1 MNAKQQE
8 LKETT
13 WEHQRFQPTL
23 LAINESDT
31 IKRKVTFDL
40 PTDHQDKDSREW
52 RRGQSIGPAWK
63 KRPRENAKKKRLR
76 RRRMFTD
83 DQIRWAVLNGV
94 LPSACLDTG
103 ATSNVGRK
111 EDPFEETGIPS
122 NKVFT
127 LPNGETTAA
136 STKAKLHLDL
146 REPAKS
152 VDMVPALKGQS
163 LLSGSKLAEA
173 GYTAIYDEDEVNI
186 YNNTAKIQVN
196 EKAVLKGYRCRRSGG
211 LWRVPLVPVVTN
223 ENTDTVILDSTDGQ
237 QCKHKMWHIPT
248 NPKIQQHLSTP
259 KSTIQCPT
267 EFIQFLQSLPS
278 IEAIIRYLHAAAGYP
293 KKKTWLQGIRA
304 GNYLTWPY
312 VNVKNVNKYFPES
325 EETEYGHMQGTRQG
339 FRSTKIRVK
348 QEVDITNEPNEQEP
362 LMKKHDILVKTFD
375 TADFLYTDQTG
386 AFPCISGSGNRYQ
399 MILYHV
405 DSNTIWVEPFKN
417 KTEGQLINARAN
429 ALHRMSLAGIIPKHQ
444 ILDNEASKAYKEAI
458 RLSGMTYQLVP
469 PDEHR
474 RNVAERMI
482 QTWKNHFV
490 AVLSGTD
497 DNFPLHLWDKII
509 PQAEKQLWL
518 LRQSNTNPKVSAYSH
533 VHGHHNYNALPFVPI
548 GMQTIVHEKSS
559 KRGTWSQ
566 HGVKGYVLGTSYE
579 HYRNWIAY
587 CTKSRGVRVSGK
599 MFFKHKYLTNP
610 SVTTGDVVCQAAY
623 NLTKTLKKNI
633 PEYFEN
639 TELDELKRLDS
650 FFAKAAEKVQQ
661 RKVDVAILSQA
672 AKEIIQENEDEEEIP
687 SPRVNKDTPS
697 PRVNTYSSRPRVMED
712 EIRDET
718 KVQEGGLEVV
728 YPTVTPVS
736 PTNNNIPTITQDE
749 EVDETPASRTRAAT
763 RRKNRAHV
771 RNITQEA
778 VLATMEI
785 YEVKLR
791 PRALAGRRYPA
802 QMLNAV
808 LNKETGQ
815 MMEYRHLMAD
825 PKLKPLWQA
834 KYGKELGRLAQ
845 GMPGVVEGTNTIFFI
860 HKNEVPED
868 RWRDVTYG
876 RIVTAHRPEKTDPHR
891 VRLTVGGDR
900 INYTGDCG
908 TPTAGMLTT
917 KIHLNSIIST
927 KGARCMTIDI
937 KDFYLN
943 TPMPRHEFMRLK
955 MSDIPDDVIAFYNLK
970 SKATNDG
977 YIYVCIKL
985 GMYGLPHAGI
995 MAQKLLEERLNEK
1008 GYFQSKICPGFWK
1021 HESLPISFTLCVDD
1035 FCVKYVGKEHAQHL
1049 LAALEEHYTI
1059 SEDWT
1064 GNRYLGLTLDWD
1076 YENKEVHVSMPDYV
1090 PDALARF
1097 KVKTPKRA
1105 QHQPYP
1111 HIQRR
1116 YGAKQQY
1123 TEEEDTTAELTK
1135 EEKTFIQEVVGVFL
1149 FYARAVDC
1157 TMLAALGSIASQQ
1170 AKPTQKTMEKVKQF
1184 LDYAAT
1190 HPEAIITYRASGM
1203 VLAGHSDASYL
1214 SETRARS
1221 RAGGHFFMS
1230 ENETFPA
1237 PNGAVLTVAQ
1247 IIKAVMS
1254 SAAEAEIA
1262 ALYINAREAI
1272 PMRQLIEEMGH
1283 KQPPTP
1289 LQTDNSTALGVVTN
1303 TIQPKR
1309 TKAMDMRF
1317 HWLRCRENQKQ
1328 FRTYWREGPTNRAD
1342 YPTKHHPSVHH
1353 TEVRVLYLN
1362 PIKLKV
1368 LKQRIADRIATA
1380 ARVC

>member
-1 MNAKQQE
+1 
-8 LKETT
+8 
-13 WEHQRFQPTL
+13 
-23 LAINESDT
+23 
-31 IKRKVTFDL
+31 
-40 PTDHQDKDSREW
+40 
-52 RRGQSIGPAWK
+52 
-63 KRPRENAKKKRLR
+63 
-76 RRRMFTD
+76 
-83 DQIRWAVLNGV
+83 
-94 LPSACLDTG
+94 
-103 ATSNVGRK
+103 
-111 EDPFEETGIPS
+111 
-122 NKVFT
+122 
-127 LPNGETTAA
+127 
-136 STKAKLHLDL
+136 
-146 REPAKS
+146 
-152 VDMVPALKGQS
+152 
-163 LLSGSKLAEA
+163 
-173 GYTAIYDEDEVNI
+173 
-186 YNNTAKIQVN
+186 
-196 EKAVLKGYRCRRSGG
+196 
-211 LWRVPLVPVVTN
+211 
-223 ENTDTVILDSTDGQ
+223 
-237 QCKHKMWHIPT
+237 
-248 NPKIQQHLSTP
+248 
-259 KSTIQCPT
+259 
-267 EFIQFLQSLPS
+267 
-278 IEAIIRYLHAAAGYP
+278 
-293 KKKTWLQGIRA
+293 
-304 GNYLTWPY
+304 
-312 VNVKNVNKYFPES
+312 
-325 EETEYGHMQGTRQG
+325 
-339 FRSTKIRVK
+339 
-348 QEVDITNEPNEQEP
+348 
-362 LMKKHDILVKTFD
+362 
-375 TADFLYTDQTG
+375 
-386 AFPCISGSGNRYQ
+386 

-417 KTEGQLINARAN
+417 KTEGQLIKARAN
-429 ALHRMSLAGIIPKHQ
+429 ALYRMKLAGIIPKHQ

-497 DNFPLHLWDKII
+497 DKFPMQLWDKII

-518 LRQSNTNPKVSAYSH
+518 LRQSNSNPKVSAYSH
-533 VHGHHNYNALPFVPI
+533 VHGQHDYNALPFVPI
-548 GMQTIVHEKSS
+548 GMQTIVHEKPS
-559 KRGTWSQ
+559 KRRSWAQ
-566 HGVKGYVLGTSYE
+566 HGAKGFVLGTSYE

-587 CTKSRGVRVSGK
+587 CTKSRGTRVSGR

-610 SVTTGDVVCQAAY
+610 SVTTGDVVCQAAN
-623 NLTKTLKKNI
+623 NLAKTLKNNL
-633 PEYFEN
+633 PSYFET
-639 TELDELKRLDS
+639 TELDELKRLES
-650 FFAKAAEKVQQ
+650 AFAKAAEKVQQ

-672 AKEIIQENEDEEEIP
+672 AKEIIQENEEEDDVP
-687 SPRVNKDTPS
+687 SPRVNEDAPS
-697 PRVNTYSSRPRVMED
+697 PRVNADSPRPRVME
-712 EIRDET
+712 EERRDET
-718 KVQEGGLEVV
+718 EVQEGGLEVV
-728 YPTVTPVS
+728 YPTVSPS
-736 PTNNNIPTITQDE
+736 PTNNNNMPTITQED
-749 EVDETPASRTRAAT
+749 EVDETPAQRTRAAS

-771 RNITQEA
+771 RDITQEA

-785 YEVKLR
+785 YEVQVQ

-808 LNKETGQ
+808 LNKETGE

-825 PKLKPLWQA
+825 PKLKSLWQA

-845 GMPGVVEGTNTIFFI
+845 GLPGVVEGTNTIFFI
-860 HKNEVPED
+860 HKNEIPKD

-876 RIVTAHRPEKTDPHR
+876 RIVTAYRPEKSDPHR

-908 TPTAGMLTT
+908 TPTADMLTT

-955 MSDIPDDVIAFYNLK
+955 LSDIPDDVIAFYNLN
-970 SKATNDG
+970 SKATSDG

-995 MAQKLLEERLNEK
+995 MAQKLLEERLNKK

-1021 HESLPISFTLCVDD
+1021 HESRPISFTLCVDD

-1049 LAALEEHYTI
+1049 LAVLQEHYTI
-1059 SEDWT
+1059 SQDWT

-1076 YENKEVHVSMPDYV
+1076 YENQEVHVSMPDYV
-1090 PDALARF
+1090 PEALARF
-1097 KVKTPKRA
+1097 QVKTPKRA

-1111 HIQRR
+1111 HIARK

-1123 TEEEDTTAELTK
+1123 AEDEDTSAELNK

-1190 HPEAIITYRASGM
+1190 HPEAVITYRASDM

-1272 PMRQLIEEMGH
+1272 PMRHLLEEMGH

-1289 LQTDNSTALGVVTN
+1289 LQTDNSTALGVVTS

-1317 HWLRCRENQKQ
+1317 HWLRCRENQEQ

-1353 TEVRVLYLN
+1353 TEVRPLYLN

-1368 LKQRIADRIATA
+1368 LRQRIANRIATA